1 MKLLTHLNLS
11 NMTKEELQTLT
22 IEQLKGM
29 TEQALKTV
37 TNEVLEKLNE
47 TEIEELPLEV
57 KKKLNLNRKSIWC
70 SAELWITLIISALVM
85 SIMQSIMGK

>member
-1 MKLLTHLNLS
+1 MN
-11 NMTKEELQTLT
+11 KEELQTLT
-22 IEQLKGM
+22 IEQLNEM
-29 TEQALKTV
+29 TEQALRAV
-37 TNEVLEKLNE
+37 ADEVQGKLNE

-57 KKKLNLNRKSIWC
+57 KKRLKLKRKSIWC